1 MFTEMNTLEITSFI
15 LGVIASLCISI
26 YTIPQLIMLIK
37 SKNSSGISAPM
48 FLILIIGDLFF
59 IIQGI
64 VGLFNFI
71 SSNEIVDWFITL
83 FPILLANVICVI
95 CGSITLTIKLQNYFR
110 AKKANIS
117 ESEYCNKLFN
127 KSKMKKHDKKR
138 G

>member
-71 SSNEIVDWFITL
+71 SSNEIVD
-83 FPILLANVICVI
+83 
-95 CGSITLTIKLQNYFR
+95 
-110 AKKANIS
+110 
-117 ESEYCNKLFN
+117 
-127 KSKMKKHDKKR
+127 
-138 G
+138 